1 MSLVREQYRQLC
13 AVETSIPIF
22 SQAWWLDAVAHENW
36 DVVVCEKD
44 GKIIASMPFIIKR
57 KLFVSI
63 VTMPVLTQH
72 LGPWFR
78 ATEDKES
85 KRLGREKDLMTELIS
100 KLPRYDHFSASWS
113 YKVANWLPFY
123 WAGFR
128 QTTRYTYVLD
138 RLDNFD
144 ALWHQFQQNI
154 RGDIRK
160 AQSRFSLKVRTDLS
174 VEDFLALN
182 EMVYQRQGLSVPYPD
197 DVVKKIDD
205 ACASRSSRAIVIAE
219 DDQGRHHAGVYIVWD
234 QHSAY
239 YIMGGG
245 DPDLRNSGAT
255 SLCMWEAIKLCSGVT
270 ERFDFEGS
278 MMEPV
283 ERFFRAFG
291 ASQKPYFSISRTPSK
306 LLRLYFFLQDLRG
319 KA

>member
-1 MSLVREQYRQLC
+1 MSLAREQYRQLC
-13 AVETSIPIF
+13 AVESTIPVF
-22 SQAWWLDAVAHENW
+22 SQAWWLDAVAPENW
-36 DVVVCEKD
+36 DVVLCEKD

-57 KLFVSI
+57 KLFISI

-78 ATEDKES
+78 TAEDKEA
-85 KRLGREKDLMTELIS
+85 KRLGREKDLMAELIS
-100 KLPRYDHFSASWS
+100 KLPRYDHFSANWN
-113 YKVANWLPFY
+113 YKLTNWLPFY

-128 QTTRYTYVLD
+128 QTTRYTYVLEKLRD
-138 RLDNFD
+138 FD
-144 ALWHQFQQNI
+144 VLWDHFQQNI
-154 RGDIRK
+154 RGDVRK
-160 AQSRFSLKVRTDLS
+160 AQGRFSLKVRTDLS
-174 VEDFLALN
+174 VDDFLSLN
-182 EMVYQRQGLSVPYPD
+182 GMVYKRQGLPVPYSD

-205 ACASRSSRAIVIAE
+205 ACSSRSSRAIFIAV

-234 QHSAY
+234 QQSAY

-255 SLCMWEAIKLCSGVT
+255 SLCMWEAIKFCSGVT

-306 LLRLYFFLQDLRG
+306 LLKLYFFLQDLRG